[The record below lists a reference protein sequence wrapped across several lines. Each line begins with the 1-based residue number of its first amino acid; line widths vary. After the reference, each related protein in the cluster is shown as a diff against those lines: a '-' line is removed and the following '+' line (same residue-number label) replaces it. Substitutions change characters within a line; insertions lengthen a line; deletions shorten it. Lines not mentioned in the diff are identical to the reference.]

1 MTFLNRADAGRQ
13 LADTLRR
20 RHSMDTF
27 VVGVTR
33 GGVPV
38 AADLARS
45 LGAPLDICVVRKLL
59 VRRDQPITIGAVA
72 EGGATYFDPQ
82 RLARF
87 AVSSRELGDAIG
99 RESAEVKRLA
109 GLLRDGKPQDLRG
122 RDVIVVDD
130 GVLTGFTMRCAALAL
145 TARGVH
151 ALELATPVGMSQVI
165 DELRP
170 DFDHVTC
177 LESDPYLVSVGT
189 RYQDFWPVSDAQ
201 IIDLLEMVALELT
214 AVAVV

>member
-1 MTFLNRADAGRQ
+1 
-13 LADTLRR
+13 
-20 RHSMDTF
+20 
-27 VVGVTR
+27 
-33 GGVPV
+33 
-38 AADLARS
+38 
-45 LGAPLDICVVRKLL
+45 
-59 VRRDQPITIGAVA
+59 
-72 EGGATYFDPQ
+72 
-82 RLARF
+82 
-87 AVSSRELGDAIG
+87 
-99 RESAEVKRLA
+99 
-109 GLLRDGKPQDLRG
+109 
-122 RDVIVVDD
+122 
-130 GVLTGFTMRCAALAL
+130 MRCAALAL